1 MALKTVQLAVEGM
14 SCPPCEKAVKSS
26 MTALAGVS
34 SVEVSLERKLVTV
47 GYDPAKVDL
56 PAMKAAIEAAG
67 YTVP

>member
-14 SCPPCEKAVKSS
+14 SCQHCEKAVKSS
-26 MTALAGVS
+26 MAALAGVS
-34 SVEVSLERKLVTV
+34 SVEVSLERKLVIV

-56 PAMKAAIEAAG
+56 PAMKEAIEAAG